1 MPSTLRCS
9 RSHRPAWCVVLSA
22 IGGPAPWLALLWVG
36 SFVFLAAAPL
46 LPRQAI
52 VAYLSAVT
60 VLYTVAVMVHAG
72 VIDALVV
79 EAAPDT
85 LRGRYVAAF
94 NLSWA
99 VANAL
104 APGLFTI
111 MLAWYRV
118 AVDRADSP
126 VAACPGGCAAR
137 RAETCQPGRACPV
150 GPGQRDAAIAG
161 PRHSAA
167 TSGRSCGKGPR
178 GRPLARPCTNRPG
191 SPLALR

>member
-1 MPSTLRCS
+1 M
-9 RSHRPAWCVVLSA
+9 
-22 IGGPAPWLALLWVG
+22 LALLWVG
-36 SFVFLAAAPL
+36 SFVFLAATAA
-46 LPRQAI
+46 REAI
-52 VAYLSAVT
+52 VAYLSGVT

-111 MLAWYRV
+111 MLA
-118 AVDRADSP
+118 
-126 VAACPGGCAAR
+126 
-137 RAETCQPGRACPV
+137 
-150 GPGQRDAAIAG
+150 
-161 PRHSAA
+161 
-167 TSGRSCGKGPR
+167 
-178 GRPLARPCTNRPG
+178 
-191 SPLALR
+191 